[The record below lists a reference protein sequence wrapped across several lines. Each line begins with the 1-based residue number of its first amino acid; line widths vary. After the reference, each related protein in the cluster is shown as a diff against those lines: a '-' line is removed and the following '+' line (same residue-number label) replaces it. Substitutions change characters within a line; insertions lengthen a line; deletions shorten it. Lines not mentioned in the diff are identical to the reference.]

1 MLGLFGGGPCFGAF
15 CLAARS
21 VGFLADKHTD
31 GNALMRYEAL
41 DDWLDKSMVR
51 LGIATDHGGLAG
63 KSMILGHLQSRS
75 CLELHDLGPHALDP
89 EDDYPDY
96 AAALAR
102 RIADGGLDAGIL
114 VCRSGIGMSIV
125 ANRFPG
131 VRAALVNSE
140 RTARLSRTH
149 NAANILV
156 VGSENCTEDDV
167 LAMVDIW
174 LDTGFSQEERHIRRI
189 NKIESET
196 ASAFEVLHRSGEQR

>member
-1 MLGLFGGGPCFGAF
+1 MSF
-15 CLAARS
+15 
-21 VGFLADKHTD
+21 DTY
-31 GNALMRYEAL
+31 N
-41 DDWLDKSMVR
+41 DWLDKSSVR
-51 LGIATDHGGLAG
+51 LGLATDHGGLAG
-63 KSMILGHLQSRS
+63 KSTILEHLQGREKF
-75 CLELHDLGPHALDP
+75 ELHDVGPREMDP

-96 AAALAR
+96 AAELAR
-102 RIADGGLDAGIL
+102 QIADGSLDAGIL

-131 VRAALVNSE
+131 IRAALVNSE

-156 VGSENCTEDDV
+156 VGSENCTEDEV

-189 NKIESET
+189 HKIESEG
-196 ASAFEVLHRSGEQR
+196 ARALDLLRRGDK